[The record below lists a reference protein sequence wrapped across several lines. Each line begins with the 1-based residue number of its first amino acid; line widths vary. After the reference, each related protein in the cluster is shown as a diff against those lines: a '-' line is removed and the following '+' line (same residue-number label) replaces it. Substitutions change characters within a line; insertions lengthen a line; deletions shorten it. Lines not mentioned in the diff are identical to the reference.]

1 MLEFLENIPKE
12 LKSFVVVTLLSL
24 LIGLEQRG
32 LHLADDDEQQKPIFG
47 TDRTFAFIG
56 ILGYI
61 LYILD
66 PSIVPYLI
74 GGVILGILLAIY
86 YNTKAQNAES
96 YGLTSVMVA
105 FITYSIGPLVITQDL
120 ILVLLIFV
128 AVILLAEAKPT
139 FTTLSQKFEN
149 EEFISLAKFL
159 ILAGIILPI
168 VPDEQ
173 IVSFIPTTP
182 YTIWLAVVLV
192 SGISYLGYLLQKLLF
207 PTSGVIITAMLGGL
221 YSSTATSFILARKS
235 QKEAVSSQVY
245 TASITLSTAMMFVKI
260 FVLMFIFNR
269 SLAMKLLLPLSLL
282 FLITVLLGL
291 FWYRKVPKTQEIR
304 DQKLES
310 QTNPL
315 ELNIAILFALLFL
328 IFSVG
333 THFVLET
340 YGTLGL
346 NVMAILVGITDITPF
361 LLNLFEG
368 KFSLDLSIIATATL
382 LAIASNNLMKAVYI
396 YFLSAKAIR
405 WQATISLVIIFLATV
420 ATGLFV

>member
-207 PTSGVIITAMLGGL
+207 PSSGVIITAMLGGL

-235 QKEAVSSQVY
+235 QQ
-245 TASITLSTAMMFVKI
+245 
-260 FVLMFIFNR
+260 
-269 SLAMKLLLPLSLL
+269 
-282 FLITVLLGL
+282 
-291 FWYRKVPKTQEIR
+291 
-304 DQKLES
+304 
-310 QTNPL
+310 
-315 ELNIAILFALLFL
+315 
-328 IFSVG
+328 
-333 THFVLET
+333 
-340 YGTLGL
+340 
-346 NVMAILVGITDITPF
+346 
-361 LLNLFEG
+361 
-368 KFSLDLSIIATATL
+368 
-382 LAIASNNLMKAVYI
+382 
-396 YFLSAKAIR
+396 
-405 WQATISLVIIFLATV
+405 
-420 ATGLFV
+420 